1 MPVYSVGVLIMPG
14 PFLVGRALREM
25 LDVVTWPD
33 LAGAVPIAGHSHQ
46 PPVFAGAAGTY
57 YRPAAVAGVPD
68 YSWRSRRAA
77 EPGRGQFAALP
88 AVAAGAAGGGR
99 DGLCQGHCRR
109 LLGHRR
115 RTGVVVG
122 AIHGLRRGADA
133 APDQTPR
140 PSRRRPM
147 ILDWQG
153 ALDSVIHH
161 PLFGIGIT
169 LGAYQLVLAAFEKT
183 RWIFL
188 QPVLVSMVLVIGVLV
203 GCGLTYAEY
212 RKSTEILSILL
223 GPATVA
229 LAVPLYL
236 NLRRIRQ
243 LFWPIFTTLVIGG
256 VVATGLGVLLG
267 WWFGAEHM
275 ILMTM
280 APKSVTSPIAM
291 LVAEQIGGVAAL
303 AAVFVLITGVI
314 GAIFGPSLL
323 TRLGVHSPEA
333 RGMALGMTA
342 HAVGTSV
349 ALQESEECG
358 AFAAL
363 AMSLMGVATA
373 VFLPLAVSMVV

>member
-1 MPVYSVGVLIMPG
+1 MI
-14 PFLVGRALREM
+14 F
-25 LDVVTWPD
+25 DWH
-33 LAGAVPIAGHSHQ
+33 GAW
-46 PPVFAGAAGTY
+46 T
-57 YRPAAVAGVPD
+57 
-68 YSWRSRRAA
+68 
-77 EPGRGQFAALP
+77 
-88 AVAAGAAGGGR
+88 
-99 DGLCQGHCRR
+99 
-109 LLGHRR
+109 
-115 RTGVVVG
+115 
-122 AIHGLRRGADA
+122 
-133 APDQTPR
+133 
-140 PSRRRPM
+140 
-147 ILDWQG
+147 
-153 ALDSVIHH
+153 SVIHH

-188 QPVLVSMVLVIGVLV
+188 QPVLVSMLLVIGVLV

-256 VVATGLGVLLG
+256 VVATGMGVLLG
-267 WWFGAEHM
+267 WSFGAEHM

-314 GAIFGPSLL
+314 GAIFGPASVDPA
-323 TRLGVHSPEA
+323 RRAQPGSPGHGA
-333 RGMALGMTA
+333 GHDRP
-342 HAVGTSV
+342 
-349 ALQESEECG
+349 CG
-358 AFAAL
+358 RHGGGDA
-363 AMSLMGVATA
+363 GK
-373 VFLPLAVSMVV
+373 